1 MGARWRCPRIVAAP
15 RRRSCGSAV
24 RIGRKADP
32 RAAAG
37 RAPGDRLARHQEV
50 EAMERQAVFQD
61 VQQRIAE
68 LFRSSPAADL
78 ERNVKAMLAQSFQRM
93 DLVTREEFE
102 VQLETVARLRARVEA
117 LEARLADAAP
127 PKD

>member
-1 MGARWRCPRIVAAP
+1 
-15 RRRSCGSAV
+15 
-24 RIGRKADP
+24 
-32 RAAAG
+32 
-37 RAPGDRLARHQEV
+37 
-50 EAMERQAVFQD
+50 MENQAFFQD

-102 VQLETVARLRARVEA
+102 VQIETVARLRQRVEA
-117 LEARLADAAP
+117 LEARAAART
-127 PKD
+127 DTTG